1 MRVNFMRIMAI
12 VFVVFSMSQAGA
24 SASSDKSFSVFGP
37 KAIKKMLG
45 SYPQVG
51 SVEESDDFEELLRL
65 QETRTDEECAQAAL
79 ERKMS
84 VKDFFASNNGP
95 LSPREARRFS
105 PRIIKAYLE
114 VGVNILIAK
123 RAFKRPRPYVSNS
136 LIKPCIPL
144 EKSTAYPSGHTTL
157 ARALAH
163 VLAYKYPE
171 RAELFMQR
179 ADQVSF
185 NRVLGGVHHPSDIVA
200 GKKLGDALARKLL
213 KSKLFLKELKAI

>member
-1 MRVNFMRIMAI
+1 MRVNLMRLLAI

-24 SASSDKSFSVFGP
+24 EVSSDKSFSVFGP
-37 KAIKKMLG
+37 KTIKKMLG
-45 SYPQVG
+45 AYPENG

-65 QETRTDEECAQAAL
+65 QETRTEEECAQAAL

-95 LSPREARRFS
+95 LTAREARRFS
-105 PRIIKAYLE
+105 PKIIKAYLE

-123 RAFKRPRPYVSNS
+123 RAFKRPRPFVSNP

-144 EKSTAYPSGHTTL
+144 EKSYAYPSGHTTL

-163 VLAYKYPE
+163 VLAHKYPE
-171 RAELFMQR
+171 RAEQFIQR
-179 ADQVSF
+179 ADQVAF
-185 NRVLGGVHHPSDIVA
+185 HRVLGGVHHPSDIVA

-213 KSKLFLKELKAI
+213 KSRKFLKLLNSF